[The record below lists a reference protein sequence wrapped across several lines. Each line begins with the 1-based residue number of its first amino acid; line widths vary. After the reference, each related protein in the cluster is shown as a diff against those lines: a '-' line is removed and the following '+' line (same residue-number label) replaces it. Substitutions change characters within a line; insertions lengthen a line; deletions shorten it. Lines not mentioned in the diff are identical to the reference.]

1 MNQRQLHYLQAMGVE
16 VWLPRG
22 GPPVGNPAQSPAQ
35 PVEQGRQALP
45 GVGLRLGP
53 GNGSCLLVCAG
64 PEQSATPLASDLARV
79 LGATPVW
86 AWPSEDPDSGALAQA
101 VDDRLFTSVVVFGAG
116 LAARVCGGEPP
127 ASCGSAQLLVG
138 PDLEELLTQADA
150 RRQCW
155 AVLRAGGLQL
165 GK

>member
-1 MNQRQLHYLQAMGVE
+1 MSKSGCRAAVRRSVTRRKALHSRSSKAGRRC
-16 VWLPRG
+16 RG
-22 GPPVGNPAQSPAQ
+22 WVCAWA
-35 PVEQGRQALP
+35 R
-45 GVGLRLGP
+45 